1 MQSKD
6 QKHHWKNV
14 DQSAISKLLVIHT
27 ILGLHASFVTELYI
41 VLCVWDSLVR
51 DSQQMIKIQNL
62 PR

>member
-14 DQSAISKLLVIHT
+14 DQSAISKLLVIRT
-27 ILGLHASFVTELYI
+27 ILGLHASFVTGLYI
-41 VLCVWDSLVR
+41 VLYVWDSLVR
-51 DSQQMIKIQNL
+51 DSQRTIKIQNL